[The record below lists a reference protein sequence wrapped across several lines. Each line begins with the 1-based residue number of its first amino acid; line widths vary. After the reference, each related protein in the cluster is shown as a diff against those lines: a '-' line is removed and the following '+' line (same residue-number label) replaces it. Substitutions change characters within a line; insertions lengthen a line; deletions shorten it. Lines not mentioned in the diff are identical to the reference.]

1 MLAVLAGAAVAVPQE
16 VSPLGSAV
24 AGDLETR
31 ARWVQ
36 DYRGP
41 NLQLL
46 SSDLILHSHFLFTKI
61 ANILF
66 SNFITKAEQQLQAA
80 SLTSTFDAWNY
91 ESNITEETKL
101 INQRSTEAFSKLTKQ
116 LGKEAQMFALD
127 QIQDYDVRRKL
138 KLMKNIG
145 TAALPDNKLTQFIN
159 LTTSMSEIY
168 RLIIIVFS
176 YWILN

>member
-31 ARWVQ
+31 ARWGTQ
-36 DYRGP
+36 S
-41 NLQLL
+41 QLL
-46 SSDLILHSHFLFTKI
+46 SSDLILHLHFLFTKI

-66 SNFITKAEQQLQAA
+66 SNFISKAEQQLQAA
-80 SLTSTFDAWNY
+80 SVTSTFDAWNY

>member
-31 ARWVQ
+31 ARW
-36 DYRGP
+36 GTH
-41 NLQLL
+41 LL
-46 SSDLILHSHFLFTKI
+46 SLDIILHPHFLFTKI

-80 SLTSTFDAWNY
+80 SVTSTFDAWNY

-168 RLIIIVFS
+168 RLIIFVLP

>member
-31 ARWVQ
+31 ARW
-36 DYRGP
+36 GP
-41 NLQLL
+41 QSQLL
-46 SSDLILHSHFLFTKI
+46 SSDLILHLHFLFTKI

-66 SNFITKAEQQLQAA
+66 SNFISKAEQQLQAA
-80 SLTSTFDAWNY
+80 SVTSTFDAWNY

-168 RLIIIVFS
+168 RLIIFVFS